1 MQGQLQSAEMENQ
14 RLLNEVRT
22 VQQREFDLSRQI
34 SNLNQTNNQ
43 LLRQI
48 ESAQLMNNRLR
59 NDIIGVIDKNENSER
74 F

>member
-1 MQGQLQSAEMENQ
+1 
-14 RLLNEVRT
+14 
-22 VQQREFDLSRQI
+22 VQQREFDFSRQI

-48 ESAQLMNNRLR
+48 EAAQLLNNRLR
-59 NDIIGVIDKNENSER
+59 NDIIGVIDNSGETQG